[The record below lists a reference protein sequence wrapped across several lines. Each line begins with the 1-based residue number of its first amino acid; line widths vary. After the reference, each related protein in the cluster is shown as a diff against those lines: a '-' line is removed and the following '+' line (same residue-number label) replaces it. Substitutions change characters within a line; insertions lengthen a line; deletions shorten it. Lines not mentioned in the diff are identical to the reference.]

1 MVGPPYD
8 ADNSF
13 GWTKLMAGI
22 ALRAYHRDFGM
33 KLASCRLFAVY
44 GERESIKSSG
54 HGRFDQET

>member
-1 MVGPPYD
+1 
-8 ADNSF
+8 
-13 GWTKLMAGI
+13 MAGI